1 MPALTDAELTVLGLL
16 VEQPRHGYE
25 LERVIEDR
33 GIRAWTAL
41 GFSSIY
47 YVLDK
52 LAKRGLIEATG
63 GPRSGKSRATF
74 QATPSGVE
82 LCADA
87 TREALTTLTPVH
99 ARVLIAMA
107 NSPGL
112 PDAEVRSGLTTRLAA
127 VRAQLAEVRATRA
140 RQEPL
145 PDAAAAIFD
154 YSEAMLTADLT
165 WTESVLAKETAME
178 KYDVKKAHRALYAP
192 PSKDFTVVDVP
203 ALQYLAVDGHG
214 DPNTAPEYTNAV
226 EALYGIA
233 YSVKFASKKTL
244 GRDFVVGPLE
254 GLWRAD
260 DPTVFLTRE
269 KAKWDWTMMINQPD
283 WVTEE
288 MVREAAES
296 VAKKKDNPALAE
308 VRLRTLTEG
317 TSVQIL
323 HLGSYD
329 DETPTLHRLHDEYL
343 PAHELTFNGDHHE
356 IYLSDPR
363 RTAPDKLKT
372 VLRQP
377 VKPLRTRSAPAES

>member
-1 MPALTDAELTVLGLL
+1 
-16 VEQPRHGYE
+16 
-25 LERVIEDR
+25 
-33 GIRAWTAL
+33 
-41 GFSSIY
+41 
-47 YVLDK
+47 
-52 LAKRGLIEATG
+52 
-63 GPRSGKSRATF
+63 
-74 QATPSGVE
+74 
-82 LCADA
+82 
-87 TREALTTLTPVH
+87 
-99 ARVLIAMA
+99 
-107 NSPGL
+107 
-112 PDAEVRSGLTTRLAA
+112 
-127 VRAQLAEVRATRA
+127 
-140 RQEPL
+140 
-145 PDAAAAIFD
+145 
-154 YSEAMLTADLT
+154 
-165 WTESVLAKETAME
+165 ME
-178 KYDVKKAHRALYAP
+178 KYDVKKAHSTLYAP
-192 PSKDFTVVDVP
+192 SSKDFTVVDVP

-214 DPNTAPEYTNAV
+214 DPNMAPEYTHAV

-296 VAKKKDNPALAE
+296 VAKKKDNPALAR
-308 VRLRTLTEG
+308 VQLRTLAEG

-343 PAHELTFNGDHHE
+343 PEHDLTFNGDHHE
-356 IYLSDPR
+356 VYLSDPR
-363 RTAPDKLKT
+363 RTAPEKLKT